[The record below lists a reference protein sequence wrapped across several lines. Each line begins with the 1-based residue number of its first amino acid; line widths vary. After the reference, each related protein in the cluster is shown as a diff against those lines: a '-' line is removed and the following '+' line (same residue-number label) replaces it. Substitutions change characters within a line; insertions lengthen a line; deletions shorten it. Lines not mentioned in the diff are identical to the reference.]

1 MPNKRKLSKERNCI
15 KCLYHKGKDCKVD
28 GHNIMID
35 LLRAYSCKYYKELYI
50 IKEDDNF
57 E

>member
-1 MPNKRKLSKERNCI
+1 M
-15 KCLYHKGKDCKVD
+15 KCLYHKGKECKVD

-50 IKEDDNF
+50 IKEDDDF

>member
-1 MPNKRKLSKERNCI
+1 M
-15 KCLYHKGKDCKVD
+15 KCLYHKEKGCKVD